1 MAIEVDLGCEVVSMT
16 QFVELTDTPNS
27 YSGQAGK
34 LATVNGTEDGLE
46 FSDAPTSGVSTVT
59 GDGVGGTATDVVMS
73 FPDGTEVELIDGGGV
88 SVTQAVTD
96 LQNGLTPNHS
106 DLNLD
111 DGTNPHG
118 TTKSDVGLSNVD
130 NTSDANKPVSTAAQT
145 ALDGKASATG
155 LSNHI
160 ADTNNPHS
168 TNKAD
173 VGLSNVDNTSDS
185 DKPVS
190 TATQTALDLKRP
202 NISFITKTADYT
214 PSGEVDNTYINVD
227 SATDKTITFNTG
239 AFAKDGDAVFFER
252 INTGRI
258 LFANGTASISAAP
271 SLSLISGGIGSIVAV
286 IRKSASVYI
295 LTGTT
300 E

>member
-1 MAIEVDLGCEVVSMT
+1 MSIEVDLGCEVVSMT
-16 QFVELTDTPNS
+16 QFTELTDTPNS

-118 TTKSDVGLSNVD
+118 TTKSDVSLGNVD
-130 NTSDANKPVSTAAQT
+130 NTSDANKPVSTA
-145 ALDGKASATG
+145 
-155 LSNHI
+155 
-160 ADTNNPHS
+160 
-168 TNKAD
+168 
-173 VGLSNVDNTSDS
+173 
-185 DKPVS
+185 
-190 TATQTALDLKRP
+190 TQTALDLKANQSDLVLTNSQVLNNTTALDTKRP
-202 NISFITKTADYT
+202 NISFTTKTADYT

-227 SATDKTITFNTG
+227 SATDKTITFDTG
-239 AFAKDGDAVFFER
+239 AFAKDGDVVFFER

-271 SLSLISGGIGSIVAV
+271 SLSLISGGVGSIVAV

>member
-145 ALDGKASATG
+145 ALD
-155 LSNHI
+155 
-160 ADTNNPHS
+160 
-168 TNKAD
+168 
-173 VGLSNVDNTSDS
+173 
-185 DKPVS
+185 
-190 TATQTALDLKRP
+190 LKRP